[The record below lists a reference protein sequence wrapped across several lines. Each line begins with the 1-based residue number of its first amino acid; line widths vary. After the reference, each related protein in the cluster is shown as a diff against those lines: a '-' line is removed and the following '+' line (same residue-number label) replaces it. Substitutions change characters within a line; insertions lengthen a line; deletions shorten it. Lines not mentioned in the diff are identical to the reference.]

1 MATALLFW
9 WWHYGERTDDVYLNR
24 GFDTDAVQRY
34 F

>member
-9 WWHYGERTDDVYLNR
+9 WWYYGERTDDVYLNR
-24 GFDTDAVQRY
+24 GFDTDAVQRD